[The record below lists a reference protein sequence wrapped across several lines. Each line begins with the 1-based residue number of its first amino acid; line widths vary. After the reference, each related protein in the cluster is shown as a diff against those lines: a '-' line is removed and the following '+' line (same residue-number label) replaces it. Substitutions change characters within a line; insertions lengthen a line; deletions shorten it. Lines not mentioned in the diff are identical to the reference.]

1 MITAFMSAGELH
13 AVHVINHRGI
23 AKIQLT
29 GMCSAEDAVG
39 LGVFQVP
46 LWAFDGRAKYGETVV
61 CQKCARTV
69 TAIREPPK

>member
-13 AVHVINHRGI
+13 AVHVINHKGLT
-23 AKIQLT
+23 KIRLT
-29 GMCSAEDAVG
+29 GLCSAEDDVG

-46 LWAFDGRAKYGETVV
+46 LWAFDGRPKYGETVV

-69 TAIREPPK
+69 ATMREPPR